1 MSSSIEITEKQAEY
15 IRNANKR
22 WNFAVGAVRSGKSH
36 IAIQYVIPQGIL
48 ERKGK
53 KGINLI
59 LGASRENIERNV
71 LTPMRM
77 IWGDTYITSI
87 NSRSICRI
95 FGEEVYCLGANNVGA
110 VAKLRGSEVKFCY
123 CDEICDIH
131 KEVFEILKSRLSLP
145 YSVCHAAANPSYPTH
160 YVKQFIDSAENGIDI
175 YCQTYTLY
183 DNPFLPAEYIKAL
196 ENEYKGTVYFLRYIL
211 GKWAKAEGLIY
222 PMYEQALEKVDGEI
236 QDYCV
241 SIDYGTLNAF
251 AALLWVKIKDVW
263 YAEREYY
270 YSGRDKG
277 KTKTDS
283 EYGKDLEEWLADI
296 IEKLPTG
303 KRIETIIDPS
313 AASFI
318 ALLRKKPWCKC
329 RAGDN
334 AVLDGI
340 RETAS
345 AIKQG
350 LIKINPDCANWK
362 FEASGY
368 VWDENNVGE
377 ERPIKEND
385 HCLTGDTIVN
395 TEHGA
400 KPISELVGTSGRV
413 WSYNTETG
421 IAELKPYHDCR
432 LTQQQAEIY
441 EIETIDGRFIHC
453 TSEHPILT
461 ERGYV
466 LTKDLRESD
475 KIIDITDSTSYNV
488 DKGGLHYDSVL

>member
-1 MSSSIEITEKQAEY
+1 
-15 IRNANKR
+15 
-22 WNFAVGAVRSGKSH
+22 
-36 IAIQYVIPQGIL
+36 
-48 ERKGK
+48 
-53 KGINLI
+53 
-59 LGASRENIERNV
+59 
-71 LTPMRM
+71 M
-77 IWGDTYITSI
+77 IWGDSYITSI

-222 PMYEQALEKVDGEI
+222 PMYEQAIEKVDGEI

-283 EYGKDLEEWLADI
+283 EYGTDIEEWLSDI

-329 RAGDN
+329 RTGDN
-334 AVLDGI
+334 DVLDGI

-350 LIKINPDCANWK
+350 LIKINPDCVNWK

-368 VWDENNVGE
+368 VWEEKNVDE

-385 HCLTGDTIVN
+385 HLMDSMRYFTKTK
-395 TEHGA
+395 H
-400 KPISELVGTSGRV
+400 
-413 WSYNTETG
+413 
-421 IAELKPYHDCR
+421 IA
-432 LTQQQAEIY
+432 
-441 EIETIDGRFIHC
+441 
-453 TSEHPILT
+453 
-461 ERGYV
+461 
-466 LTKDLRESD
+466 REKTMYKS
-475 KIIDITDSTSYNV
+475 IFGVMY
-488 DKGGLHYDSVL
+488 